1 MFSYANNSKNGD
13 REYLWTYDLDMCMP
27 INLFQG
33 QCPRDIPNKS
43 NQKKPFLKQGL
54 YTYMILFVQQRTGLK
69 ITCAMYVFLKTESN
83 VLREN
88 QFCLLCHWDFSHGSN
103 KILSEILL

>member
-1 MFSYANNSKNGD
+1 MGENHKKVLLFLKAILKVLWVVELGRIISVLDTSLVWKNRQMVQNKWFQGIYKSMFSHANNSKNGD

-43 NQKKPFLKQGL
+43 IKKAFP
-54 YTYMILFVQQRTGLK
+54 
-69 ITCAMYVFLKTESN
+69 
-83 VLREN
+83 
-88 QFCLLCHWDFSHGSN
+88 
-103 KILSEILL
+103 